1 MPATLSHLECSACG
15 EHLNADE
22 LQNLCPVCGS
32 PLLARY
38 DLDKVK
44 ASITPQEIEDRPR
57 MGIWRWQELLP
68 VSDPQYMITL
78 GEGDTPLLHMQRLG
92 QRVGLDHLYI
102 KDEGVNP
109 TGSFKARGM
118 AAGVS
123 RGWELGA
130 KAFVT
135 PTAGNAGGAMAAYA
149 AHAGLQA
156 HVFMP
161 KDAPM
166 TNQIETQIYGA
177 QLILVEGL
185 ISDAGKAAAAEGEKN
200 GWFEMTTLKEPYRIE
215 GKKTMGLELAI
226 HFKENGQ
233 WKLPDVILYPTG
245 GGVGLIGM
253 WKAFDEMEQLGWI
266 GSERPRL
273 VVVQSDGCAPIVKAF
288 QQGALASEI
297 WHNARTIASGLRIPA
312 VRGDRLILRA
322 LRETNGTAIAV
333 SDDEI
338 LEAQWLVARLGGV
351 FAAPEGAA
359 CYAAVIKLVESDW
372 IQPDEKVLIYNTGS
386 GIKYNEILPKPVI

>member
-15 EHLNADE
+15 EHLNANE

-38 DLDKVK
+38 DLAKVK
-44 ASITPQEIEDRPR
+44 ASITPQQIEDRPR

-78 GEGDTPLLHMQRLG
+78 GEGDTPLLHMPRLG

-185 ISDAGKAAAAEGEKN
+185 INDAGRPPPPVQEKRLVRDDHAERTLPHRRQEDN
-200 GWFEMTTLKEPYRIE
+200 GTRTGDPLQ
-215 GKKTMGLELAI
+215 
-226 HFKENGQ
+226 ENGQ

-273 VVVQSDGCAPIVKAF
+273 VVVQSDGCAPIVKAY

-297 WHNARTIASGLRIPA
+297 WQNARTIASGLRIPA

-359 CYAAVIKLVESDW
+359 CYAAVIKLVESGW
-372 IQPDEKVLIYNTGS
+372 IQADEKVLIYNTGS
-386 GIKYNEILPKPVI
+386 GMKYNEILPKPVI